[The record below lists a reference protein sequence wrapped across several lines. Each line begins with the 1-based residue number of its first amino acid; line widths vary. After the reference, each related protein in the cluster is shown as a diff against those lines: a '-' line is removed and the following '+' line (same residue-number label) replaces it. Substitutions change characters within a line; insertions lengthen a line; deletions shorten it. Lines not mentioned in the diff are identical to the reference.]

1 MSDRTGVPSSSRSG
15 PRVLLSGLAV
25 GAVLGA
31 PIAAATTAGAEEK
44 STAAVERVVA
54 SDGCPG
60 GDSPATTA
68 AAIREQFRASFA
80 AGAVTTPVTDLTT
93 VICENS

>member
-1 MSDRTGVPSSSRSG
+1 
-15 PRVLLSGLAV
+15 LSGLAV

-31 PIAAATTAGAEEK
+31 PIAAATAAGAEEK
-44 STAAVERVVA
+44 STAAVERVVV

-60 GDSPATTA
+60 GGDIAATTA

-80 AGAVTTPVTDLTT
+80 AGAVLAPVTDSTP
-93 VICENS
+93 VICETS